1 MTVKQ
6 KSTKVKKNKR
16 EEAGTLTKKDFHMH
30 SCYSDGELSPTEL
43 MQECWKRKI
52 DCVALTDHDTVEGIK
67 EAIAAAGE
75 FDIQFFP
82 GVEISCIYNGRGF
95 HILGSGIDHQN
106 RILLDEL
113 EYFKKLR
120 AERAVIIVE
129 KLEEHNWKVDRSILN
144 KAIGAITRIEIAKA
158 VRNRTIPPGE
168 FFDEWLGKNCPC
180 FVKMERMAVEKA
192 IRLIHIAGGKAIL
205 AHPAKTLE
213 KDLGLLPRIVKE
225 FKALGLDGLE
235 VFYSEY
241 SETQTKIVHGLALEH
256 GLLMSA
262 GSDFHRVNS
271 LRELGGY
278 DLYGLKFNPEEIIN
292 SLSDRG

>member
-1 MTVKQ
+1 M
-6 KSTKVKKNKR
+6 KKNKR

-30 SCYSDGELSPTEL
+30 SCYSDGELSPAEL
-43 MQECWKRKI
+43 MRECCKRKI
-52 DCVALTDHDTVEGIK
+52 NYAALTDHDTVDGVG

-82 GVEISCIYNGRGF
+82 GVELSCIYNGRGF
-95 HILGSGIDHQN
+95 HILGLGIDH
-106 RILLDEL
+106 RDPVLLDKL
-113 EYFKKLR
+113 DYFKGVR
-120 AERAVIIVE
+120 AERAVKIIK
-129 KLEEHNWKVDRSILN
+129 KLEEYGWNVDNSVLGKKDGIITRMEIAEAVKD
-144 KAIGAITRIEIAKA
+144 KAISADI
-158 VRNRTIPPGE
+158 
-168 FFDEWLGKNCPC
+168 FFDKWLGKNRPC
-180 FVKMERMAVEKA
+180 FVKRERMTVKEA
-192 IRLIHIAGGKAIL
+192 IRLIHIAGGKAIW
-205 AHPAKTLE
+205 AHSAKTLE

-262 GSDFHRVNS
+262 GSDFHWVNG